1 MINIIYDF
9 PESWICVGVDGNDLV
24 GKALSA
30 GRNVPWTVCHTVIRT
45 FPRENYPTLGPDI

>member
-24 GKALSA
+24 CKTLFA
-30 GRNVPWTVCHTVIRT
+30 GRNVLWTVFQAVVGT
-45 FPRENYPTLGPDI
+45 FPTENRRVRAWH